1 MALALTCR
9 SVEKNREPKNKYTH
23 LWTFNLQQ
31 RKEEYIMEK
40 KTVSSMSSVGKSEQL
55 YVKEW

>member
-1 MALALTCR
+1 M
-9 SVEKNREPKNKYTH
+9 EKNREPKNKYMH

-55 YVKEW
+55 YVKEWN